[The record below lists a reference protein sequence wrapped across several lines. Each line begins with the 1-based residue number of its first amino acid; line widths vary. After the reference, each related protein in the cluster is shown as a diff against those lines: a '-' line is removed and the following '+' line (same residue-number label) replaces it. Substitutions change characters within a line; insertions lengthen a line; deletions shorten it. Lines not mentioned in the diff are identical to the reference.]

1 MTLRRLTL
9 AVAALAV
16 VGLAVSGYL
25 TVTHY
30 AGADPWCTALSD
42 CETVQSSDFAT
53 VAGVPVALLGLLGY
67 AGILVSLLVRTEH
80 GVLATAFLAFVGFGY
95 SVYLTSVEAFRLEA
109 WCQWCVVSAL
119 LMTAIAVLAAL
130 RVLHAARADV
140 APRRPVH
147 G

>member
-1 MTLRRLTL
+1 MHPAARRRARSPRSEPLPDHAFVL
-9 AVAALAV
+9 PHPAAAHV
-16 VGLAVSGYL
+16 IPPG
-25 TVTHY
+25 
-30 AGADPWCTALSD
+30 
-42 CETVQSSDFAT
+42 

-95 SVYLTSVEAFRLEA
+95 SLYLTSVEAFRLEA
-109 WCQWCVVSAL
+109 WCQWCVVSAI